1 MAICAV
7 LAGWQILIL
16 WPVWLMGVWLHR
28 SAFLRSISFVAAL
41 PILLACEIALLQV
54 MTWDFAALASLREIF
69 PFGFGMSEWVVSDFA
84 VGMIVVFA
92 LAAARP
98 IAERFAH
105 GLERI
110 AGPVKYAAG
119 FSFTLYLFH
128 APVGAILV
136 ALGLHPHTSPFHVIA
151 CVALIVV
158 VCAIIAHFSERRAP
172 ALRRSLEKL
181 FDRNR
186 FSPSEFVSP
195 VSSKSLIQNYLA

>member
-16 WPVWLMGVWLHR
+16 WPVWLMGVWLNR
-28 SAFLRSISFVAAL
+28 SAFFRSISFAAAL
-41 PILLACEIALLQV
+41 PILLACEIAFLQV
-54 MTWDFAALASLREIF
+54 MTWDFAVLASLREIF

-84 VGMIVVFA
+84 VGLIVVFA

-98 IAERFAH
+98 IAERFAN

-128 APVGAILV
+128 APAGAILV
-136 ALGLHPHTSPFHVIA
+136 ALGLHPRTSPFHMIA
-151 CVALIVV
+151 CVAVIVV
-158 VCAIIAHFSERRAP
+158 VCAIIAHFTERRAP
-172 ALRRSLEKL
+172 AFRVLLERL

-186 FSPSEFVSP
+186 LSPREFTSP
-195 VSSKSLIQNYLA
+195 GSSKAPA